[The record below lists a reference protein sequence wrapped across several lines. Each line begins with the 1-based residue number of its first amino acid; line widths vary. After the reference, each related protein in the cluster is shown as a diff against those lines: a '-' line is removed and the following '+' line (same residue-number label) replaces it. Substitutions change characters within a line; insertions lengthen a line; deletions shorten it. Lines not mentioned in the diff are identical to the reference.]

1 MALQDEI
8 FNIINKFFNP
18 RIDELPP
25 GEPTVGD
32 YIPYWDKQNGITK
45 RLEATALIPETSQPN
60 NVFEW
65 IPNRKDNEGNPM
77 PYENLEVVTRAGNW
91 YQSLADN
98 NTSTPGQSDQWFLLT
113 RSYTGGFWKPGLY
126 PDDRPWVF
134 SDHTG
139 FTEIYELVAEERP
152 FISNNI
158 VIEEQLGLWVAMFE
172 RDKIEV
178 VDTTG
183 VSLIIDMENKSKKY
197 FRGSDSVNSPLEWA
211 FIRDVNAIQATV
223 FFQIGSLSSHT
234 FPQNVAST
242 DPLFNNQMW
251 TPYDIGV
258 YKAVIDFNGLG
269 GIYLQMFGPFRG
281 GSNQRPSVASNTVT
295 YAGGV
300 LDGPYTYFDTEGD
313 LENNPLPEVLN
324 PVIAG
329 GIYPGDTVT
338 VTWDFYSPSGYSEGT
353 HRYQWTRQNE
363 DGSGLAEIPGVVEDN
378 YTLQD
383 EDINKIVSVEIVAV
397 QTAAAPANGNPESL
411 PTRAPGILVEEFI
424 DVAPPALVME
434 DYYDYGLKKSTYN
447 TGTFTAPVF
456 GLIGDGQS
464 WSSPAAGN
472 RPTYNSGDG
481 SLTFDRSTAIQ
492 WLETSVVAS
501 NSKGSAGTRT
511 WEVCGVFQLTNTS
524 GVDNNEYTMW
534 SLIASIFMQFQGT
547 GLEAA
552 NSVQG
557 TFSKV
562 FAAGTKYRFRLRSEL
577 TGTTEIQLRL
587 QLNYNELANS
597 YEFDETI
604 TIATGGAGW
613 SAGNL
618 VRLGG
623 RSAGVVNRGFN
634 GKIWENWMLFQAHLD
649 PTKVTEMWRHLNAV

>member
-1 MALQDEI
+1 MNFHQGNQLQGI
-8 FNIINKFFNP
+8 TF
-18 RIDELPP
+18 RI
-25 GEPTVGD
+25 G
-32 YIPYWDKQNGITK
+32 IRKNGITK
-45 RLEATALIPETSQPN
+45 RLEATALIPETSQPT

-65 IPNRKDNEGNPM
+65 VPNRKDNEGNPM
-77 PYENLEVVTRAGNW
+77 PYENLEVVTRGGNW

-139 FTEIYELVAEERP
+139 FTEIYELVAPERP

-158 VIEEQLGLWVAMFE
+158 EIEEQLGLWVAMFE

-178 VDTTG
+178 IDTTG
-183 VSLIIDMENKSKKY
+183 VSLVVDMANKSKKY
-197 FRGSDSVNSPLEWA
+197 FRGSDSINAPVEWA
-211 FIRDVNAIQATV
+211 FIRDTNAIQTTV

-242 DPLFNNQMW
+242 DPLFNEQQW

-281 GSNQRPSVASNTVT
+281 GSNQRPAVAANTVT
-295 YAGGV
+295 YTGGI
-300 LDGPYTYFDTEGD
+300 LGGPYTYFDTEGD
-313 LENNPLPEVLN
+313 LENNALCEVLN

-329 GIYPGDTVT
+329 GTYPGDTVT
-338 VTWDFYSPSGYSEGT
+338 VTWDFYSPSGYAEGT

-363 DGSGLAEIPGVVEDN
+363 DGSGLVEIPGEIEDN
-378 YTLQD
+378 YTFQD
-383 EDINKIVSVEIVAV
+383 EDINKIISVEIIAV
-397 QTAAAPANGNPESL
+397 QVAPAPANGNPESL

-424 DVAPPALVME
+424 DVSLPELVME

-464 WSSPAAGN
+464 WTSPAAAN
-472 RPTYNSGDG
+472 RPTYNAGDG

-492 WLETSVVAS
+492 HLETSVVAS

-511 WEVCGVFQLTNTS
+511 WEVCGVFSITNTS
-524 GVDNNEYTMW
+524 GTDNNEYTMW
-534 SLIASIFMQFQGT
+534 SLITSIFMQFQGT
-547 GLEAA
+547 AMESA
-552 NSVQG
+552 NSATG
-557 TFSKV
+557 SFSKV
-562 FAAGTKYRFRLRSEL
+562 FAAGTKYRYRLRCEL
-577 TGTTEIQLRL
+577 TGVSEIQLRL
-587 QLNYNELANS
+587 QLNYNEEANS

-604 TIATGGAGW
+604 SLATGGAGW
-613 SAGNL
+613 AAGNL
-618 VRLGG
+618 CRLGA
-623 RSAGVVNRGFN
+623 RSAGVVSRGFN

-649 PTKVTEMWRHLNAV
+649 PAKVTEMWRHLNNV